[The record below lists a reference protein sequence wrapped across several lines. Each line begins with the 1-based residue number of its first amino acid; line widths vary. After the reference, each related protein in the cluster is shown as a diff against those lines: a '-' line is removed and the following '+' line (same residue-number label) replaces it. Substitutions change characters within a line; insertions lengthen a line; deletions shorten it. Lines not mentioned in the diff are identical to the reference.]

1 MRKAWMAA
9 ASGLVALTTTGCVFV
24 VGDDDHNLKMGR
36 HMRSVDGYVTLD
48 RDGSYSRLGGDFNL
62 RGRLGGDLSLVSGDV
77 DAEDLDVGG
86 DVSLAAG
93 DVNFS
98 GHVGGEASVA
108 AGDVDWHADVDE
120 DLSIA
125 AGDLDVSGRV
135 LGEASL
141 AAGEMS
147 LTASFMDGLD
157 AAADEIY
164 LGGSVEGPLQ
174 LEAGDDIRNN
184 RRNNDSRG
192 LVEVSGN
199 IASGGE
205 ICARTVTF
213 KSTANVSGTLTV
225 WSESEPQVDPGA
237 RTGNLVYVPR
247 DGRDCDDLL
256 DD

>member
-36 HMRSVDGYVTLD
+36 HMRSVDGYVMLD

-62 RGRLGGDLSLVSGDV
+62 RGRLGGNLNLVSGDV
-77 DAEDLDVGG
+77 DADALEVGG

-108 AGDVDWHADVDE
+108 AGDVDWNADVDE

-125 AGDLDVSGRV
+125 AGDLDVSGRIM
-135 LGEASL
+135 GKASL

-147 LTASFMDGLD
+147 LTADFMDGLD

-164 LGGSVEGPLQ
+164 LAGSVSGN
-174 LEAGDDIRNN
+174 LELSAGNEIRRN
-184 RRNNDSRG
+184 RRHDNSRG
-192 LVEVSGN
+192 LIELSGN
-199 IASGGE
+199 ISNGGE
-205 ICARTVTF
+205 ICARTVIF
-213 KSTANVSGTLTV
+213 KSAANVTGTLTV
-225 WSESEPQVDPGA
+225 WSESEPQVESGA